1 MDTKKTHILAAVN
14 IHKSYAMGK
23 SSELKVLK
31 GIDMEIY
38 QGEILAIIGPS
49 GVGKSTLL
57 HILGALDRPKTGSVR
72 IGDTDV
78 FNMGDQ
84 QLAGFRNKRVGFV
97 FQFHHLLPEFTAL
110 ENVAMPG
117 LIARRNSKEV
127 YQTARELLEEVGL
140 EERMEHRPRELSGG
154 EQQRVAFAR
163 SLVNDPV
170 LVLADEPSG
179 NLDLTNS
186 TALHELIWNLVQK
199 KKKTFVVVTHNRDL
213 AAQADRIIELYDG
226 RIKSNVMRKMP

>member
-1 MDTKKTHILAAVN
+1 METKKTHILAAVN
-14 IHKSYAMGK
+14 IHKSYPMGK

-31 GIDMEIY
+31 GIDMDIY

-78 FNMGDQ
+78 FTMGDQ

-127 YQTARELLEEVGL
+127 YQTAKELLEEVGL

-186 TALHELIWNLVQK
+186 MALHELIWNLVQK

-226 RIKSNVMRKMP
+226 RIKSNAMRKMP